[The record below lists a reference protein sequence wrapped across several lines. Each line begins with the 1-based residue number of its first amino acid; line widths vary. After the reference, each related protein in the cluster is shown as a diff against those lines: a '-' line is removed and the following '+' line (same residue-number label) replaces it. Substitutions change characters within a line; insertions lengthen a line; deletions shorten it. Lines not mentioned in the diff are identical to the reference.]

1 MKLGLAI
8 VLIDDAG
15 EEVNEENIISVLHS
29 AGYTDDEINR
39 SRVKAAIAALEDV
52 DIGERLEQETEHTF
66 TGEPDVSDDDENTTE
81 SSSNVDD
88 DGDDDGGKLR
98 DKLSLGS

>member
-15 EEVNEENIISVLHS
+15 KEVNEENIVDVLHS
-29 AGYTDDEINR
+29 AGYTDGDINR

-52 DIGERLEQETEHTF
+52 DIGERLEQETDHTF
-66 TGEPDVSDDDENTTE
+66 TTDAEPTVD
-81 SSSNVDD
+81 DD
-88 DGDDDGGKLR
+88 DGDSGSNDGDEQSLR
-98 DKLSLGS
+98 DRLSLGS